1 MQNWLWLFPL
11 VVGGGVVLARLR
23 RKYKLR
29 CAGVREVGVS
39 QTLELINKHGAVVV
53 DVREDK
59 EYYAGRIPKARHVP
73 LSQVRTQL
81 DVLEGFRDRPIV
93 VSCRSGQR
101 SAAACLHLCQ
111 NGFSQVYNL
120 KGGIIAWRKAN
131 LPLEK

>member
-11 VVGGGVVLARLR
+11 VVGGLVVLARLR
-23 RKYKLR
+23 RKYQLR
-29 CAGVREVGVS
+29 CAGVREVEVP

-59 EYYAGRIPKARHVP
+59 EYYSGRIPKAKHVP
-73 LSQVRTQL
+73 LSQVRSQL
-81 DVLEGFRDRPIV
+81 DALEKFRERPIV
-93 VSCRSGQR
+93 VSCRSGRR
-101 SAAACLHLCQ
+101 SAIACLHLCQ

-120 KGGIIAWRKAN
+120 KGGIIAWRKAD